1 VPRVGR
7 KRKAASAATPPSPPS
22 DEARWHALVNTARD
36 AIVSIDASGHI
47 TLFNPTAER
56 MFGYR
61 AEEVLGQDIGMLMP
75 PPYHDEHDEYI
86 RTYQRTGVPKAI
98 GKIRKVCARHKS
110 GETFPIELSV
120 SEVRTGEEIAF
131 SAIIRDV
138 TEREET
144 EEALRR
150 ERDFAE
156 RLLETAQVIV
166 LVLDRQGRIVRFNR
180 YMEQISGYRLEE
192 VKGADWFSIF
202 IPEAERARIHRIFD
216 EAVRDLHV
224 HGRVNPIVTKAG
236 TERLIEWYAN
246 SLKDHDGH
254 VAAVLAIGQ
263 DVTERQRAEA
273 RLMAQFA
280 VTRVLAGSA
289 SLQEATPALLQ
300 SMCEATRWEFG
311 ELWCAERDTGLLRW
325 HGAWHDPGFD
335 TAELEAV
342 SRTLKLTRGQGLPG
356 RAYATGEPAWL
367 ADVTTQ
373 LHSRRAA
380 LAAKLGLRAAFA
392 FPVRARNVVI
402 GVIAFYSRHARPPDN
417 DLLQMLDAVGSQI
430 GDFIDRKRAEEDLI
444 RMSKAIESTSDAIC
458 MADMK
463 ARAIYHNRAFSDLY
477 NYTVDGL
484 NAAGGPAALFLKEGL
499 ADEVFG
505 AVRSGRSWSGEVEL
519 KARDGRIV
527 PTLLRADGILDETG
541 NRIGFIGA
549 CTDMSERRRA
559 EAELH
564 DLEKRSIQ
572 RERLADIGAI
582 TAKLVHDIGN
592 PLAGLSMQAQL
603 VLRRV
608 RLNETGETLLQSAE
622 KVVSEVRRL
631 EVLINEFRE
640 FSREQRLHREP
651 IDVPHFLQEVVG
663 LWQPVARPQAIA
675 LWLEAPE
682 DVPILHADPDK
693 LHRVFDNLVK
703 NAVEAV
709 EPGPGH
715 VILRVTIPSPANVR
729 ISVEDTGP
737 GIPETVDV
745 FRLFE
750 TTKPDGSG
758 LGLTI
763 AKEIVLAHG
772 GSIEFT
778 SRHPHGTIFHVTLP
792 FEGPPV

>member
-1 VPRVGR
+1 MGR
-7 KRKAASAATPPSPPS
+7 KGKPASAETPPSPPLH
-22 DEARWHALVNTARD
+22 EVRWHALLNTARD
-36 AIVSIDASGHI
+36 AIVSSDAAGRI
-47 TLFNPTAER
+47 TLFNPAAER

-61 AEEVLGQDIGMLMP
+61 AEEVVGRDLGVLMP
-75 PPYHDEHDEYI
+75 PPYRDEHGEYI

-98 GKIRKVCARHKS
+98 GKIRKVCARRKS
-110 GETFPIELSV
+110 GETFPVELSV
-120 SEVRTGEEIAF
+120 SEVRTGDEIAF

-166 LVLDRQGRIVRFNR
+166 LVLDRHGRIVRFNR

-202 IPEAERARIHRIFD
+202 ISEAERARIRRIFD

-224 HGRVNPIVTKAG
+224 HARVNPIVTKAG

-246 SLKDHDGH
+246 SLKDQDGN

-325 HGAWHDPGFD
+325 HGAWHNPAFD
-335 TAELEAV
+335 TAELEAI

-402 GVIAFYSRHARPPDN
+402 GVIAFYSRDARPPDS

-463 ARAIYHNRAFSDLY
+463 ARATYHNRAFADLY
-477 NYTVDGL
+477 DYTIDGL
-484 NAAGGPAALFLKEGL
+484 NAAGGPAALFVKEGL

-519 KARDGRIV
+519 KARDGRTV
-527 PTLLRADGILDETG
+527 PTLLRADCILDETG

-549 CTDMSERRRA
+549 CTDMTERRRA

-572 RERLADIGAI
+572 RERLADVGAI

-603 VLRRV
+603 VLRRA
-608 RLNETGETLLQSAE
+608 RLNETGETLLQPAE

-651 IDVPHFLQEVVG
+651 IDVPRFLQEVVA

-682 DVPILHADPDK
+682 DVPMLYADPDK

-715 VILRVTIPSPANVR
+715 VVLRVTIPTPANVR

-792 FEGPPV
+792 FEESAV

>member
-1 VPRVGR
+1 MGR
-7 KRKAASAATPPSPPS
+7 KRKLASAETPPSAPLN
-22 DEARWHALVNTARD
+22 EVRWHALLNTARD
-36 AIVSIDASGHI
+36 AIVSSDATGHI
-47 TLFNPTAER
+47 TLFNPAAER

-61 AEEVLGQDIGMLMP
+61 AEEVLGCDLGVLMS
-75 PPYHDEHDEYI
+75 PPYRDEHNEYI
-86 RTYQRTGVPKAI
+86 HTYQRTGVPKAI
-98 GKIRKVCARHKS
+98 GKIRKVRARRKS

-120 SEVRTGEEIAF
+120 SEVRTGDEVSF
-131 SAIIRDV
+131 SAIIRDT

-166 LVLDRQGRIVRFNR
+166 LVLDRHGRIVRFNR

-192 VKGADWFSIF
+192 VKDADWFSIF
-202 IPEAERARIHRIFD
+202 IPEGERPRVRRIFE

-224 HGRVNPIVTKAG
+224 HARVNPIVTKAG

-246 SLKDHDGH
+246 SLKDQNGN

-280 VTRVLAGSA
+280 LTRVLADSV

-300 SMCEATRWEFG
+300 SMCEATGWEFG
-311 ELWCAERDTGLLRW
+311 ELWSAERDTGLLRW
-325 HGAWHDPGFD
+325 HGAWHDPAFD

-342 SRTLKLTRGQGLPG
+342 SRTLKLTRGQGLAG
-356 RAYATGEPAWL
+356 RAFATGEPAWL

-402 GVIAFYSRHARPPDN
+402 GVITFYSRDARPPDN

-430 GDFIDRKRAEEDLI
+430 GDFIDRTRAEEDLI

-463 ARAIYHNRAFSDLY
+463 ARATYHNRAFADLY
-477 NYTVDGL
+477 DYTVDGL
-484 NAAGGPAALFLKEGL
+484 NAAGGPAALFAKEGL

-527 PTLLRADGILDETG
+527 PTLLRADCILDETG

-549 CTDMSERRRA
+549 STDMTERRRA

-564 DLEKRSIQ
+564 DLQKRSTQ

-608 RLNETGETLLQSAE
+608 RLNETGKTLLQSAE

-640 FSREQRLHREP
+640 FSREQRLHREL
-651 IDVPHFLQEVVG
+651 IDVPRFLQEVVA

-682 DVPILHADPDK
+682 DVPMLRADPDK

-715 VILRVTIPSPANVR
+715 VILRVTIPTPANVR

-737 GIPETVDV
+737 GIAETVDV

-772 GSIEFT
+772 GNIEFT

-792 FEGPPV
+792 FEEPAV

>member
-1 VPRVGR
+1 M
-7 KRKAASAATPPSPPS
+7 KRKSKLAGAEVLPAPLLN
-22 DEARWHALVNTARD
+22 EARWRALLNTARD
-36 AIVSIDASGHI
+36 AIVSIDSTGHI
-47 TLFNPTAER
+47 TLFNPAAER
-56 MFGYR
+56 MFGYH
-61 AEEVLGQDIGMLMP
+61 AEEVLGCDLGVLMP
-75 PPYHDEHDEYI
+75 PPYRDEHGEYI
-86 RTYQRTGVPKAI
+86 RMYHRTGVPKAI
-98 GKIRKVCARHKS
+98 GKIRKVFARRKS

-120 SEVRTGEEIAF
+120 SEVGTGDEVAF

-138 TEREET
+138 TDREET

-156 RLLETAQVIV
+156 RMLETARVIV

-202 IPEAERARIHRIFD
+202 ISEAERARVRGIFD
-216 EAVRDLHV
+216 EAVKDLHV
-224 HGRVNPIVTKAG
+224 HARVNPIVTKAG

-246 SLKDHDGH
+246 SLKDQDGN
-254 VAAVLAIGQ
+254 VTAVLAIGQ

-280 VTRVLAGSA
+280 VTRLLAGSA

-300 SMCEATRWEFG
+300 SMCEATGWEFG
-311 ELWCAERDTGLLRW
+311 ELWSAERDTGLLRW
-325 HGAWHDPGFD
+325 RGAWHDPALN
-335 TAELEAV
+335 TTELEAV
-342 SRTLKLTRGQGLPG
+342 SRTLKLTRGQGLCGRVFASGQPG
-356 RAYATGEPAWL
+356 WL
-367 ADVTTQ
+367 ADVTTE

-380 LAAKLGLRAAFA
+380 LAAQLGLRAAFA

-402 GVIAFYSRHARPPDN
+402 GVIAFYSRDTRSPDN
-417 DLLQMLDAVGSQI
+417 DLLQMLEAVGSQI
-430 GDFIDRKRAEEDLI
+430 GDFVERKRAEEGLT

-458 MADMK
+458 IADMK
-463 ARAIYHNRAFSDLY
+463 GRAIYHNRAFADLY
-477 NYTVDGL
+477 NYTIDGL
-484 NAAGGPAALFLKEGL
+484 NAAGGPLALLIKEGL
-499 ADEVFG
+499 AEEV
-505 AVRSGRSWSGEVEL
+505 AEAIRSGRSWSGEMEL
-519 KARDGRIV
+519 KASDGRIV

-549 CTDMSERRRA
+549 CTDMTERRRA
-559 EAELH
+559 EAELRY
-564 DLEKRSIQ
+564 LQNRSIQ
-572 RERLADIGAI
+572 RERLADIGVI

-608 RLNETGETLLQSAE
+608 RLNETGESLLRSAE

-631 EVLINEFRE
+631 EALINEFRE
-640 FSREQRLHREP
+640 FSREQRLRRQP
-651 IDVPHFLQEVVG
+651 IDLPYFLQDVVIR
-663 LWQPVARPQAIA
+663 WQPVARPQAIA

-682 DVPILHADPDK
+682 DVPTLHADPDR

-715 VILRVTIPSPANVR
+715 VILKVTIPTPGNVR

-750 TTKPDGSG
+750 TTKAHGSG

-772 GSIEFT
+772 GSIGFT
-778 SRHPHGTIFHVTLP
+778 ARHPHGTIFHVDLP
-792 FEGPPV
+792 FEEPAV